1 MLQEYHTIALIRT
14 KIGGHLFDKWV
25 EKHLDLLRI
34 LIFINS
40 FMTVVHIT
48 QKPSLLICRE
58 NHG

>member
-1 MLQEYHTIALIRT
+1 MLQEYHTIVLIRT
-14 KIGGHLFDKWV
+14 KIGGRLFGKWV

-48 QKPSLLICRE
+48 
-58 NHG
+58 